1 MISIKKIAP
10 YLFLL
15 LFLQVLIPA
24 SLWHSLCEHE
34 DSIDCHVSTNAS
46 TVAEHHQHCLV
57 LELSLPA
64 IFHQENS
71 FNLNPI
77 AFRFSQITFFEINSI
92 QHPFFESD
100 GRGPPVLI

>member
-1 MISIKKIAP
+1 MISFKKIAS

-24 SLWHSLCEHE
+24 SLWHALCEHE
-34 DSIDCHVSTNAS
+34 DSIDCHINSEVTS
-46 TVAEHHQHCLV
+46 VAEQHQHCLV

-77 AFRFSQITFFEINSI
+77 AFRFSQIAFFEIDSI

-100 GRGPPVLI
+100 GRGPPVII

>member
-1 MISIKKIAP
+1 MISVKKIAP

-24 SLWHSLCEHE
+24 SLWHSLCEHD
-34 DSIDCHVSTNAS
+34 DSEDCHVNTEETSI
-46 TVAEHHQHCLV
+46 AEQHQHCLV

-64 IFHQENS
+64 IFHQENKYD
-71 FNLNPI
+71 LNP
-77 AFRFSQITFFEINSI
+77 FEFNYAQFVFYKLNNI

-100 GRGPPVLI
+100 GRGPPYIV

>member
-1 MISIKKIAP
+1 MISIKKIAS

-24 SLWHSLCEHE
+24 SLWHSLCDHD
-34 DSIDCHVSTNAS
+34 DSLDCHIHSDVT
-46 TVAEHHQHCLV
+46 TVAEQHQHCLV

-77 AFRFSQITFFEINSI
+77 AFRFSQIIFFKVNSI

-100 GRGPPVLI
+100 GRGPPFIV

>member
-1 MISIKKIAP
+1 MISFKKIAS

-24 SLWHSLCEHE
+24 SLWHSLCEHD
-34 DSIDCHVSTNAS
+34 DSVDCHVHSDVTS
-46 TVAEHHQHCLV
+46 VAEQHQHCLV

-64 IFHQENS
+64 IFHQENDY
-71 FNLNPI
+71 NLNPV
-77 AFRFSQITFFEINSI
+77 AFNYSQLIFFKVNNI

-100 GRGPPVLI
+100 GRGPPFIV